1 MYKKIAFFAL
11 SMILLLTMAST
22 AFAAALSF
30 DIPYQNID
38 QTGISKGLITKEAST
53 VSMNTRPSTG
63 RYGVTISVRR
73 FNTGDKV
80 AEKTFPYFT
89 SATDLTFTSRAG
101 EKFIVYI
108 YSAGPENAT
117 GTVGVTVTPK

>member
-1 MYKKIAFFAL
+1 MYKKIAIFAL

-30 DIPYQNID
+30 DIPYQDID
-38 QTGISKGLITKEAST
+38 KTGISKVLITTEAST

-63 RYGVTISVRR
+63 RYGVVISVQ
-73 FNTGDKV
+73 NYDTKEKV

-89 SATDLTFTSRAG
+89 STTDLTFTSEAK
-101 EKFIVYI
+101 EKFIVHI
-108 YSAGPENAT
+108 YSAGSENAT